1 MATQYSNKPI
11 VLDGLV
17 YALDF
22 GNQKSYVS
30 GSSSARSLF
39 YNPTPA
45 TFQTVPAG
53 DYSDLAAAYS
63 VRKVVSSYTG
73 SAMQI
78 RSASATLDIGF
89 DSNGNLNT
97 ASIAAFAG
105 SGDAFVRTWYDQ
117 SGNGRNAVQTDN
129 TEQPKIY
136 SGSQG
141 SVVLENGRP
150 AIHFNEKTINTT
162 GFLNS
167 DIANRGISAF
177 SVSPVG

>member
-30 GSSSARSLF
+30 GSSIARSLVF
-39 YNPTPA
+39 NPTPA

-53 DYSDLAAAYS
+53 DYQGLAAAYS

-73 SAMQI
+73 SAMMIQ
-78 RSASATLDIGF
+78 SASVSQSIGF
-89 DSNGNLNT
+89 DSNGNLDT

-105 SGDAFVRTWYDQ
+105 SGNAFVKIWYDQ
-117 SGNGRNAVQTDN
+117 SGNGYHVSQSVLAN
-129 TEQPKIY
+129 QPQIH
-136 SGSQG
+136 SGSLG
-141 SVVLENGRP
+141 SVILESG
-150 AIHFNEKTINTT
+150 K
-162 GFLNS
+162 
-167 DIANRGISAF
+167 
-177 SVSPVG
+177 